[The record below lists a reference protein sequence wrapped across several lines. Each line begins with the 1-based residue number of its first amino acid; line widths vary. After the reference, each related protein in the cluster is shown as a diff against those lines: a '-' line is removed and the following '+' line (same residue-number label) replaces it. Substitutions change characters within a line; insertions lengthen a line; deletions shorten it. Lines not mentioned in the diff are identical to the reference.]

1 MNAHE
6 IKNNEPKS
14 DASAKKNRDG
24 KQGQENIEAIPGSK
38 EGVGIGQSSEPNT
51 FEPEEDPD
59 VTSTDKKS
67 SD

>member
-6 IKNNEPKS
+6 IKNNEPEN
-14 DASAKKNRDG
+14 DASPNKNRDD
-24 KQGQENIEAIPGSK
+24 KQGREGVEAIPRSK

-59 VTSTDKKS
+59 VTRTDKSS